1 QTQFTRTGDFT
12 MAAVDYFLKI
22 DGIEGESH
30 DHKHKNEIHI
40 DSFSWSE
47 KQSGTHMMGGGGGAG
62 KVAMG
67 DFHFTMK
74 VNKSSPK
81 LMLAC
86 ACGEHIKEAT
96 LSCRKAGG
104 KAEGFYRIVL
114 SDILVSSY
122 QTAGSGHGDLIP
134 HDQITLNYSKIEFE
148 YKEQKADGSM
158 GAPTKAGWNAKENK
172 PV

>member
-1 QTQFTRTGDFT
+1 

-30 DHKHKNEIHI
+30 DDKHKNEIHI

-47 KQSGTHMMGGGGGAG
+47 KQEGTHSGGGGGGAG
-62 KVAMG
+62 KVKMG

-86 ACGEHIKEAT
+86 ANGEHIKSAVLT
-96 LSCRKAGG
+96 CRKAGG
-104 KAEGFYRIVL
+104 KAEGFYSITL
-114 SDILVSSY
+114 SDLLVSSY
-122 QTAGSGHGDLIP
+122 QTTGSGHGDLIP

-148 YKEQKADGSM
+148 YKEQKKDGSM
-158 GAPTKAGWNAKENK
+158 GSPIKAGWDAKANA

>member
-1 QTQFTRTGDFT
+1 

-30 DHKHKNEIHI
+30 DDKHKNEIHI

-47 KQSGTHMMGGGGGAG
+47 KQSGTHMAGGGGGAG

-74 VNKSSPK
+74 VNKASPK

-86 ACGEHIKEAT
+86 ANGDHIKEAV
-96 LSCRKAGG
+96 LVCRKAGHT
-104 KAEGFYRIVL
+104 AQEFYKITL

-122 QTAGSGHGDLIP
+122 QVSGSGHGDLIP
-134 HDQITLNYSKIEFE
+134 NDQITLNYSKIEFE
-148 YKEQKADGSM
+148 YKEQKQDGTLG
-158 GAPTKAGWNAKENK
+158 GAVKAGWDLKSNTK
-172 PV
+172 V